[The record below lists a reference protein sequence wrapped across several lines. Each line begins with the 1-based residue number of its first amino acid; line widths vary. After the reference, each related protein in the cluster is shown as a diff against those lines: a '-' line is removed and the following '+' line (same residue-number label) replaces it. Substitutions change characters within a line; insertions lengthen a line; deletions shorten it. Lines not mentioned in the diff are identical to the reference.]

1 MIGKPLAIS
10 LKKQLTDQISGNATQ
25 KLLDILIQQN
35 LLLVNMVVIQ
45 VLLPL
50 LKSLILN
57 ARFDFG
63 EMNLRDIEKGN

>member
-1 MIGKPLAIS
+1 
-10 LKKQLTDQISGNATQ
+10 
-25 KLLDILIQQN
+25 
-35 LLLVNMVVIQ
+35 MVVIQ

-63 EMNLRDIEKGN
+63 EMNLRDIENGN